1 MEELAAGIA
10 GCGRVAIV
18 GVGGIGSGGAIAEA
32 VGFGVKLEFL
42 DSVVVD
48 LEFGWYASVLGA
60 SAGRKVVTGELYT
73 IGDWEEPGR
82 VGADVTVIVGG
93 LGCEMGGGL
102 FRSCDW
108 VEGECTTL

>member
-48 LEFGWYASVLGA
+48 LEFG
-60 SAGRKVVTGELYT
+60 
-73 IGDWEEPGR
+73 
-82 VGADVTVIVGG
+82 
-93 LGCEMGGGL
+93 
-102 FRSCDW
+102 
-108 VEGECTTL
+108 